1 MRFDVLT
8 LFPEMFS
15 GYTGQSLLKR
25 AIEREIVKVQ
35 LHNMRDLTRDKHHMV
50 DDRPYGG
57 GPGMV
62 LKVEPVVECVEA
74 VQALTDSPGHLIMLT
89 PQGRRLDQTIV
100 EELSGHPRLVLMCG
114 RYEGFDERVRQL
126 VQPDEISI
134 GDYVLGGG
142 EVAAM
147 VLIDAV
153 VRLVPGVLGDE
164 ESSRQDSFSGKGRL
178 LEGSQY
184 TRPREYR
191 GLEVPAV
198 LLGGNH
204 EEIAA
209 WRAQEGLKRT
219 QEKRADL
226 LAPHEPV
233 RRPPSDNS
241 KER

>member
-25 AIEREIVKVQ
+25 AIERRIVDVQ
-35 LHNMRDLTRDKHHMV
+35 LHNFRDWTKDKHHMV

-74 VQALTDSPGHLIMLT
+74 VQALTESPGHLIMLT

-100 EELSGHPRLVLMCG
+100 EELSGHSRLVLMCG

-126 VQPDEISI
+126 VRPDEISI

-164 ESSRQDSFSGKGRL
+164 ESSRQDSFSGEGRL

-191 GLEVPAV
+191 GLEVPEV

-209 WRAQEGLKRT
+209 WRAQESLKRT

-226 LAPHEPV
+226 LAPNEPV
-233 RRPPSDNS
+233 RQRPSDKS